1 MVKRKKSAPAQSFPG
16 GRGLG
21 MFLYLAV
28 FISGGSILVLE
39 IAAGRVMAPHF
50 GNTIYNWTSMIGII
64 LAALSV
70 GYAAGGRLAD
80 RRPSPRLF
88 FLLMLAGAG
97 LVALVPALRLALLPA
112 FEASMSVRSGPLF
125 GGIFL
130 FAAPSLVLGML
141 TPFAVKLV
149 ARNEATLGTVTG
161 NLFTWSTVGSI
172 VGTFA
177 TGFVFIPTFGLNSI
191 FLATGVTL
199 AAISLLGLYLFCLSD
214 GKRRG
219 AIGGLPTAIFAW
231 VGSAFLVGA
240 ATSGSPPGLTEE
252 TIYFQENM
260 YHTIR
265 VYERDKEGGRVR
277 ELYLDFQ
284 PEGAMVVGDD
294 RALHFEYTKFL
305 EMTPL
310 AVPDLRRALFIGGG
324 AFTMAKALHLIRP
337 EAEIS
342 VAELDPEVVDVG
354 RKFFRLGNYPK
365 IHVAA
370 EDGRRHLRR
379 APGKWDLIVGDAYR
393 GLRTIPSHLIT
404 REFFVEIRERL
415 AARGA
420 FFINLIAFRAGPGA
434 PLYAAVYRTITAVF
448 PEVWVFS
455 TDPQRPTV
463 PQNILF
469 LAFREKK
476 AGRAREFMGR
486 IEREARLG
494 FIAQGRVPPPGLR
507 VYGPE
512 LTDDFSPVENLIEKG
527 Y

>member
-1 MVKRKKSAPAQSFPG
+1 M
-16 GRGLG
+16 
-21 MFLYLAV
+21 
-28 FISGGSILVLE
+28 
-39 IAAGRVMAPHF
+39 
-50 GNTIYNWTSMIGII
+50 
-64 LAALSV
+64 
-70 GYAAGGRLAD
+70 
-80 RRPSPRLF
+80 
-88 FLLMLAGAG
+88 
-97 LVALVPALRLALLPA
+97 
-112 FEASMSVRSGPLF
+112 
-125 GGIFL
+125 
-130 FAAPSLVLGML
+130 
-141 TPFAVKLV
+141 
-149 ARNEATLGTVTG
+149 
-161 NLFTWSTVGSI
+161 
-172 VGTFA
+172 
-177 TGFVFIPTFGLNSI
+177 
-191 FLATGVTL
+191 
-199 AAISLLGLYLFCLSD
+199 
-214 GKRRG
+214 
-219 AIGGLPTAIFAW
+219 
-231 VGSAFLVGA
+231 GSAFLVGA

-265 VYERDKEGGRVR
+265 VYERDKGGGRVR
-277 ELYLDFQ
+277 ELYLDSQ

-342 VAELDPEVVDVG
+342 VAELDPDVVDVG

-365 IHVAA
+365 IQVAA
-370 EDGRRHLRR
+370 EDGRRYLRR
-379 APGKWDLIVGDAYR
+379 SSGRWDLIVGDAYR

-420 FFINLIAFRAGPGA
+420 FFMNLIAFRAGPAA
-434 PLYAAVYRTITAVF
+434 PLYAAVYRTMTAVF

-455 TDPQRPTV
+455 TDPQSPTI

-486 IEREARLG
+486 LEREARLS
-494 FIAQGRVPPPGLR
+494 FIAQGRVPPPGPR